1 MASRSILV
9 PRQDYS
15 RRATTPS
22 PVFPE
27 YFEVVNRSQELKLI
41 DEKIF
46 KALALWE
53 TYSDNHEVILFA

>member
-15 RRATTPS
+15 KNATTHS

-27 YFEVVNRSQELKLI
+27 YFEVVNRTHELKQI

>member
-15 RRATTPS
+15 GSETIHS
-22 PVFPE
+22 PVFTD
-27 YFEVVNRSQELKLI
+27 YFEVVNRSQELKQI

-46 KALALWE
+46 RALALWE
-53 TYSDNHEVILFA
+53 TYSNNHEVILFM